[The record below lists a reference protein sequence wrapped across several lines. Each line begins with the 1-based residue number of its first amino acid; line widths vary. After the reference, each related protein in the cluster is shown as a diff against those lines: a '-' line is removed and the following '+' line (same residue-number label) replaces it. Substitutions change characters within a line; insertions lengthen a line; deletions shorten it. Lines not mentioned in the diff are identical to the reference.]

1 MDDCCCGGGYD
12 SLAGFWGVVV
22 MDHRFFE
29 NPTRPIGVG
38 DKSIGRLVDEMRGIG
53 FQGRSLGVSVEVW
66 QEMLGEEGLSIFL
79 GLSGAMVPAGM
90 RRIITFLIK
99 NRMIDCLVTT
109 GANLFHD
116 AHEALG
122 KHHYLGSERMN
133 DSKLYEHQIDRIH
146 DILASE
152 SEFRGLDN
160 LIADFAGELDSDK
173 RYSSREFIY
182 LFGQMVANSGGAE
195 DSILVSAYRAGVP
208 IFVPSLSDSSIGI
221 GLVIAS
227 RKGSHITVDHIKDVN
242 EITSIVEASKKT
254 GVIYIGGGVPKNFI
268 QQTEIVASLFG
279 KKGMGHEYAI
289 QYTTDSPQF
298 GGLSGCTFD
307 EAVSWGKI
315 STEAKQVQVFADA
328 TICLPIVAHALY
340 EKTQDTIKQR
350 KYPVFDISGNV
361 LGIK

>member
-1 MDDCCCGGGYD
+1 VDHCCCGGGYD
-12 SLAGFWGVVV
+12 SLAGVECVG
-22 MDHRFFE
+22 HRFFDH
-29 NPTRPIGVG
+29 PTRPICVG
-38 DKSIGRLVDEMRGIG
+38 DKSISGLVDEMQGIG

-66 QEMLGEEGLSIFL
+66 QEMLGEEDLSIFL

-90 RRIITFLIK
+90 RRIIAFLIE
-99 NRMIDCLVTT
+99 NRMVDCIVTT

-122 KHHYLGSERMN
+122 KHHYLGSEHMN
-133 DSKLYEHQIDRIH
+133 DSKLYAHQIDRIH

-160 LIADFAGELDSDK
+160 LIADFAGGLETNRS
-173 RYSSREFIY
+173 YSSREFVY
-182 LFGQMVANSGGAE
+182 LLGKMVSDAGGSV

-221 GLVIAS
+221 GLAIAS
-227 RKGSHITVDHIKDVN
+227 KNGHHISVDHILDVK
-242 EITSIVEASKKT
+242 EITSIVESSEKT
-254 GVIYIGGGVPKNFI
+254 GVIYVGGGVPKNFI
-268 QQTEIVASLFG
+268 QQTEIVASLFEG
-279 KKGMGHEYAI
+279 NDIAGHEYAI

-315 STEAKQVQVFADA
+315 STSAKQVQVFADA
-328 TICLPIVAHALY
+328 TICLPIVSHALF
-340 EKTQDTIKQR
+340 EKTRETIKQR
-350 KYPVFDISGNV
+350 KHLNFDISGAQLV
-361 LGIK
+361 IE